1 MKRSSVA
8 KCLSIILL
16 TVLIFPGILQ
26 TNQLAVANNNQTANT
41 YETAS
46 FTPKTILFDE
56 SHCGNGSSLWAPG
69 NASLFSWMLGV
80 NGYSSDTN
88 FNESLDS
95 GILNNYDILVIFFP
109 ESPLSGS
116 EISAVLSFVNDG
128 GGLLLVGVDNH
139 QLWNFKVSH
148 LNPIS
153 STFGITFQSDDI
165 DESITTFAA
174 NNITYGVTSMN
185 TRGDDLEFCSLAV
198 TPPATTVVT
207 SSGGPIVAT
216 SEYGLGR
223 AVCVGG
229 PSPFYMYRKN
239 AAGFGDSDFQFSLN
253 VIDWLSGNP
262 ERTADVPQWA
272 TITCG
277 AGPSLTQ
284 NELDQYSSF
293 VGIYHEHTTHSPDGT
308 STPQEMLEKGLE
320 LGLDFMVMSDHVYD
334 RPASIGGITGG
345 VAMNNLATT
354 YHLDEQVIIGAELSS
369 VKRTVGFPLT
379 QNIFT
384 GDQQTA
390 VNEIHAQGGIAVLA
404 HPTIGF
410 DYAPVYVNFT
420 QYGYDAVEVDNRGFF
435 FGGGEDGYRYNFL
448 GGADTHTQFETG
460 TLVNVIFVQN
470 PSGPN
475 GRVTG
480 ADIVDAVLHRR
491 VVIVDQYNDFIYGQA
506 VWVNYYKS
514 LMDQAE
520 TAINSAETMLNGLV
534 SGGANISLSELYL
547 QDAQT
552 AWDNWNP
559 GRALRMVE
567 NATSDVLLGLDFD
580 LSTPTYL
587 EPNTG
592 YQAAVTLKNN
602 HTYGIAINT
611 STIAR
616 TGVTFNP
623 ADNLVEAAG
632 KSTSTTYCDYS
643 SIDYG
648 LAIYSMNLYSFNTSD
663 YINPILIY
671 VRGIVDNVSAVVS
684 QNQGSYSVDF
694 TYWMGRASSKYIT
707 SATLVYDDGSGEQ
720 SAALERGWDNFL
732 LTLGPFDPGT
742 QLVVRVVVKTNLGY
756 TFTIGE
762 NTLQLGTA
770 TTTTTTTSTTTST
783 NTTTTTHSG
792 VPLNANLLII
802 VAGAGI
808 GIVVLALV
816 IVKIRK

>member
-1 MKRSSVA
+1 MKRNCVVKYLA
-8 KCLSIILL
+8 IILL

-26 TNQLAVANNNQTANT
+26 PNQLTVANNNNDANI
-41 YETAS
+41 YETSS

-80 NGYSSDTN
+80 NGYPSDTN

-109 ESPLSGS
+109 ENALNAS
-116 EISAVLSFVNDG
+116 ETSAVLSFVDNG
-128 GGLLLVGVDNH
+128 GGLLLVGVDNQ
-139 QLWNFKVSH
+139 QLWNFKVNH

-153 STFGITFQSDDI
+153 STFGITFQSDDV

-174 NNITYGVTSMN
+174 NNITYEVTSMN

-198 TPPATTVVT
+198 TTPATAVVN
-207 SSGGPIVAT
+207 SSLGPIVAT
-216 SEYGLGR
+216 SESGLGR
-223 AVCVGG
+223 VVCVGG

-308 STPQEMLEKGLE
+308 STPQEMIEKGLE
-320 LGLDFMVMSDHVYD
+320 LAFDFMVMSDHSYD
-334 RPASIGGITGG
+334 KPASIGGITGA
-345 VAMNNLATT
+345 VAMNDLATT
-354 YHLDEQVIIGAELSS
+354 YNLDMQVIIGAELSS
-369 VKRTVGFPLT
+369 VKHTVGFPLT

-384 GDQQTA
+384 GDQQYA
-390 VNEIHAQGGIAVLA
+390 VDQIHAQGGIAVLA
-404 HPTIGF
+404 HPTIAY
-410 DYAPVYVNFT
+410 DYAPVYVNLT
-420 QYGYDAVEVDNRGFF
+420 QYGYDAVEVDNRGYF

-448 GGADTHTQFETG
+448 GSADTHTQFETG
-460 TLVNVIFVQN
+460 TLVDVIFVQN

-475 GRVTG
+475 GRVTA

-491 VVIVDQYNDFIYGQA
+491 VLIIDQYNDFIYGQE

-514 LMDQAE
+514 LMDKAE
-520 TAINSAETMLNGLV
+520 TAINSAETMLNGIV

-547 QDAQT
+547 QDAQN
-552 AWDNWNP
+552 AWNHWNP
-559 GRALRMVE
+559 GRALRMVQ
-567 NATSDVLLGLDFD
+567 NATSDVVLGLDFD

-602 HTYGIAINT
+602 NTYGIAIST
-611 STIAR
+611 STLAR

-623 ADNLVEAAG
+623 KNNLIEAAG
-632 KSTSTTYCDYS
+632 KSTSITYCDYS
-643 SIDYG
+643 SNDFG
-648 LAIYSMNLYSFNTSD
+648 LAIYSMNLYHFNTTEF
-663 YINPILIY
+663 INPILIY
-671 VRGIVDNVSAVVS
+671 LRGIVDNVSAVVRES
-684 QNQGSYSVDF
+684 QGSYSVDF
-694 TYWMGRASSKYIT
+694 TYWMGRSSGIYIR

-720 SAALERGWDNFL
+720 SVALERGWDNFL
-732 LTLGPFDPGT
+732 LTLGPFNPGT
-742 QLVVRVVVKTNLGY
+742 QLVVRVVVATNLGY

-762 NTLQLGTA
+762 NTLELS

-802 VAGAGI
+802 AAGAGI